1 MTTSDDRYLGLL
13 IKTLTNQVY
22 LEHEHTI
29 PNMAYF
35 QGHSELARLE
45 LRQKGLDLPRFAH
58 TMVGQLRL
66 EEIQRLTREI
76 RKNEVPGD
84 FIDCGVW
91 RGGTSI
97 FMRACMDVYD
107 FGHRMLWMADSFEGL
122 PAPDDRY
129 EADVGDVHHE
139 QSFLAIPELEVRANL
154 MRYLD
159 DSLASICLLPGF
171 FEETL
176 PGRLGPLALIRI
188 DADMYSS
195 TTHCL
200 DALYPLL
207 QPGGIVIIDDY
218 ETLPACGKAA
228 DDYRKKHGITEK
240 VEMTTMNSGFWVKP

>member
-1 MTTSDDRYLGLL
+1 MTTSDDRYLDLL
-13 IKTLTNQVY
+13 IKTLTNQPY

-29 PNMAYF
+29 PNPAYF
-35 QGHSELARLE
+35 HGATEAERLE
-45 LRQKGLDLPRFAH
+45 LRKMGLDLPRFAH

-66 EEIQRLTREI
+66 EEIQRLTRVI

-97 FMRACMDVYD
+97 FMRACMNVYGFED
-107 FGHRMLWMADSFEGL
+107 RMLWMADSFMGL

-129 EADVGDVHHE
+129 KADDGDLHYE
-139 QSFLAIPELEVRANL
+139 QSFLAVSMHEVRVNVISHL
-154 MRYLD
+154 GSVD
-159 DSLASICLLPGF
+159 GIHWLPGF
-171 FEETL
+171 FENSL
-176 PGRLGPLALIRI
+176 KDFVSPLALMRI

-228 DDYRKKHGITEK
+228 DDYRKKHGITEI